1 MESTNRTTIIS
12 EAAAAANGQPAGA
25 EQEIRYYRRFTIG
38 QRYLHGFLAG
48 TFLACAITGLTLR
61 FSNTAWATAFARS
74 IGGFGTVRFFHL
86 FNALVMTVAF
96 LAHVFQILYRI
107 IVRKE
112 YGLLWGPNSL
122 VPSLKDFRDLLAQ
135 FKWFFHRGPRPNFG
149 RYAYWERID
158 YWGVFWGMA
167 IIGISGY
174 AMWFAPAFARILPG
188 WSLNVALLLHG
199 EEAILAMGWIFIIH
213 FFNTHLRP
221 ESFPM
226 DLVIFSGSV
235 TEEEL
240 KVRHPDEYRRLV
252 ESGEL
257 EKLRVLPPPRWL
269 KNFGW
274 SFGAVA
280 VATGLIFVTL
290 MIVAFVSE

>member
-1 MESTNRTTIIS
+1 MESTNRTATII
-12 EAAAAANGQPAGA
+12 EAAAGVNGQAISA
-25 EQEIRYYRRFTIG
+25 EPEVRYYRRFTIG
-38 QRYLHGFLAG
+38 QRYLHGFLAA
-48 TFLACAITGLTLR
+48 TFLACAVTGLTLR
-61 FSNTAWATAFARS
+61 FSQTAWASAFARS
-74 IGGFGTVRFFHL
+74 IGGFGAVRFFHL

-96 LAHVFQILYRI
+96 LAHVFQVVYRI
-107 IVRKE
+107 VVRKE
-112 YGLLWGPNSL
+112 YSLLWGPNSL
-122 VPSLKDFRDLLAQ
+122 VPSLKDFRDLIAQ
-135 FKWFFHRGPRPNFG
+135 FKWFFFRGPRPNFG

-174 AMWFAPAFARILPG
+174 AMWFAPTFARILPG

-257 EKLRVLPPPRWL
+257 EKLCVPPPPQWL

-274 SFGAVA
+274 GFGSVAVA
-280 VATGLIFVTL
+280 VGLTFVTL
-290 MIVAFVSE
+290 MVVAFIKE

>member
-1 MESTNRTTIIS
+1 MESTNRTAVIS
-12 EAAAAANGQPAGA
+12 EAAAAADGQPVSA
-25 EQEIRYYRRFTIG
+25 EPEVRYYRRFTIG
-38 QRYLHGFLAG
+38 QRYLHGFLAA
-48 TFLACAITGLTLR
+48 TFLACAVTGLILR
-61 FSNTAWATAFARS
+61 FSQTAWASTFAGMV
-74 IGGFGTVRFFHL
+74 GGFGTVRFFHL
-86 FNALVMTVAF
+86 LNAFVMTIAF
-96 LAHVFQILYRI
+96 LAHVFQVLHRI
-107 IVRKE
+107 AVRKE

-122 VPSLKDFRDLLAQ
+122 VPSLKDLQDLIAQ
-135 FKWFFHRGPRPNFG
+135 FKWFFFRGPRPNFG

-174 AMWFAPAFARILPG
+174 AMWFAPIFARLLPG

-226 DLVIFSGSV
+226 DLVIFSGAV

-252 ESGEL
+252 ETGEL
-257 EKLRVLPPPRWL
+257 EKLRVPPPPQWL

-274 SFGAVA
+274 GFGSLAVA
-280 VATGLIFVTL
+280 IGLTFVTL
-290 MIVAFVSE
+290 MIVAFIRE

>member
-1 MESTNRTTIIS
+1 MESTNRSAVIT
-12 EAAAAANGQPAGA
+12 EAAAEANGRPVGA
-25 EQEIRYYRRFTIG
+25 EPEVRYYRRFTIG
-38 QRYLHGFLAG
+38 QRYLHGFLAA
-48 TFLACAITGLTLR
+48 TFLACGVTGLTLR
-61 FSNTAWATAFARS
+61 FSNTAWASTFAAM
-74 IGGFGTVRFFHL
+74 IGGFGSVRFFHL
-86 FNALVMTVAF
+86 FNAFVMTVAF
-96 LAHVFQILYRI
+96 LTHVFQVLYRI

-112 YGLLWGPNSL
+112 YSLLWGPNSL
-122 VPSLKDFRDLLAQ
+122 VPSLKDLQDLIAQ
-135 FKWFFHRGPRPNFG
+135 FKWFFFRGPRPNFG

-174 AMWFAPAFARILPG
+174 AMWFAPIFARILPG

-226 DLVIFSGSV
+226 DLVIFSGAV

-257 EKLRVLPPPRWL
+257 EKLRVPPPPRWL
-269 KNFGW
+269 KNFGLG
-274 SFGAVA
+274 FGSAA
-280 VATGLIFVTL
+280 VATGLVFVVL
-290 MIVAFVSE
+290 MIVSFIRD

>member
-1 MESTNRTTIIS
+1 MESNNRTAII
-12 EAAAAANGQPAGA
+12 EAAAAAQEMVVGA
-25 EQEIRYYRRFTIG
+25 EPEVRYYRRFTIG
-38 QRYLHGFLAG
+38 QRYLHGFLAA
-48 TFLACAITGLTLR
+48 TFLACAVTGLTLR
-61 FSNTAWATAFARS
+61 FSQTGWASAFARS
-74 IGGFGTVRFFHL
+74 IGGFGAVRFFHL

-122 VPSLKDFRDLLAQ
+122 VPSLKDFQDLIAQ
-135 FKWFFHRGPRPNFG
+135 FKWFFFRGPRPNFG

-174 AMWFAPAFARILPG
+174 AMWFAPTFAKILPG

-240 KVRHPDEYRRLV
+240 KIRHPEEYRRLV

-257 EKLRVLPPPRWL
+257 EKLRVPPPARWV

-274 SFGAVA
+274 GFGSVA

-290 MIVAFVSE
+290 MIVAFIKE

>member
-1 MESTNRTTIIS
+1 METNHTAIIS
-12 EAAAAANGQPAGA
+12 EKAAAGNGQLVSA
-25 EQEIRYYRRFTIG
+25 EPEIRYYRRFTIG

-48 TFLACAITGLTLR
+48 TFLACAVTGLTLR
-61 FSNTAWATAFARS
+61 FSQTAWASTFAAML
-74 IGGFGTVRFFHL
+74 GGFGAVRFFHL
-86 FNALVMTVAF
+86 VNAFIMTVAF
-96 LAHVFQILYRI
+96 LAHVFEVLYRI

-112 YGLLWGPNSL
+112 YSLLWGPNSL
-122 VPSLKDFRDLLAQ
+122 VPSLKDLKDLIAQ
-135 FKWFFHRGPRPNFG
+135 FKWFFFRGPRPDFG

-174 AMWFAPAFARILPG
+174 AMWFAPIFAKILPG

-226 DLVIFSGSV
+226 DLVIFSGAV

-240 KVRHPDEYRRLV
+240 KVRHPEEYRRLV
-252 ESGEL
+252 ETGEL
-257 EKLRVLPPPRWL
+257 EKLRVPPPPRWL

-274 SFGAVA
+274 TFGSVA
-280 VATGLIFVTL
+280 VVTGLVFVTL
-290 MIVAFVSE
+290 MIVSFVKE

>member
-1 MESTNRTTIIS
+1 MESNNRTAIIQ
-12 EAAAAANGQPAGA
+12 EVPAAGDGRPRAAEP
-25 EQEIRYYRRFTIG
+25 EVRYYRRFTIG
-38 QRYLHGFLAG
+38 QRYLHAFLAA
-48 TFLACAITGLTLR
+48 TFLVCGVTGLTLR
-61 FSNTAWATAFARS
+61 FSNAPWALALARS
-74 IGGFGTVRFFHL
+74 VGGFGTVRFFHL
-86 FNALVMTVAF
+86 LNAVIMTAAF
-96 LAHVFQILYRI
+96 LTHVFQVLYRI

-112 YGLLWGPNSL
+112 YNLLWGPNSM
-122 VPSLKDFRDLLAQ
+122 VPSLKDLKDLLAQ
-135 FKWFFHRGPRPNFG
+135 FQWFFFRGPRPNFG

-174 AMWFAPAFARILPG
+174 AMWFAPGFARILPG
-188 WSLNVALLLHG
+188 WSLNVALILHG

-226 DLVIFSGSV
+226 DLVIFSGVV
-235 TEEEL
+235 TEQEL
-240 KVRHPDEYRRLV
+240 KERHPEEYRRLV

-257 EKLRVLPPPRWL
+257 EKLRVPPPPRWL

-280 VATGLIFVTL
+280 VATGLVFVVL
-290 MIVAFVSE
+290 MIVAFVND